1 MEYTHVELI
10 DVVCKLDNNSL
21 NPYFIGI
28 YSRSYE
34 GIEHPIHKVVSL
46 NPYFIGIYSRSN
58 GKEIQTIRER

>member
-1 MEYTHVELI
+1 MEYTHVVIEIEITKALAE
-10 DVVCKLDNNSL
+10 SL